1 MFKEDRRES
10 RFCWDDLGDI
20 NEGRPGLGSMT
31 SVAVYRLMQ
40 YTLRDV
46 LVSRYDPD
54 TAGQIFYEAGLV
66 AGRNFYSNML
76 TSGLAFPDFIA
87 ELQKVMKDLAV
98 GILRVEGSDLEKL
111 EFTLCVYEDLD
122 CSGLPMTDE
131 TVCDYDEGFIAGIL
145 ETYTG
150 KRFVVKEIDCWAT
163 GDRVCRFK
171 ARPAPDEG

>member
-1 MFKEDRRES
+1 MFKEDRQES
-10 RFCWDDLGDI
+10 TFCWDDLGDI
-20 NEGRPGLGSMT
+20 NEGRPGLGAMT

-46 LVSRYDPD
+46 LISRYDPD
-54 TAGQIFYEAGLV
+54 TAGKIFYEAGLV
-66 AGRNFYSNML
+66 AGKNFCSNML
-76 TSGLAFPDFIA
+76 PRGLNFPDFIA
-87 ELQKVMKDLAV
+87 ELQKILKDLAV
-98 GILRVEGSDLEKL
+98 GILRIEGSDLEKL

-171 ARPAPDEG
+171 ACPAPDQS